1 MPIYVYLAG
10 AAIIASV
17 ALLVFALLG
26 HLSPQLVRRNLAT
39 TSGRVIDLR
48 ETILARPAQDRVVR
62 PTVATLARAARV
74 FTPAGMR
81 DTLERRVNLAG
92 VARRWPLE
100 RVLAAKLVSGSL
112 GLLLGLLILASSASL
127 GALLLAAALAAT
139 AFFAPDILL
148 ARGAASRQQVIERE
162 LPDVLDQ
169 VTICVE
175 AGLGFEAALARAAA
189 TGRGPLAD
197 ELAHTLQ
204 DVQLGVPR
212 TSALN
217 NLLARTD
224 VPDLRHF
231 VVAIGQAERHGV
243 PVSQVLRVQA
253 TELREK
259 RRQRAE
265 ERAMKI
271 PVKLV
276 FPLIFCIL
284 PALFVVLVGPAFI
297 RIADTGLGG

>member
-1 MPIYVYLAG
+1 MPLYIYLAG
-10 AAIIASV
+10 AAVIGSL

-26 HLSPQLVRRNLAT
+26 HLPTQLVRRNLAT
-39 TSGRVIDLR
+39 AGGRVTDLR
-48 ETILARPAQDRVVR
+48 ETVLARPAQERVVR
-62 PTVATLARAARV
+62 PTVATLARGARI
-74 FTPAGMR
+74 FTPAGVY

-92 VARRWPLE
+92 VARQWPLE
-100 RVLAAKLVSGSL
+100 RVLAAKLMLGSL
-112 GLLLGLLILASSASL
+112 GLFFGLLIMLSSPSL
-127 GALLLAAALAAT
+127 GSLLLAAAFAAT

-148 ARGAASRQQVIERE
+148 LRAAASRQLEIERE

-175 AGLGFEAALARAAA
+175 AGLGFEAAMARAAA

-204 DVQLGVPR
+204 DVRLGVPR

-224 VPDLRHF
+224 VADLRHF